1 MSARID
7 LRAFRS
13 FGLPSSIEVG
23 GETVGDCLE
32 ALTKQ
37 LPQMQK
43 MLFNKE
49 GKLNG
54 YVEILVNGT
63 SVYPQ
68 DLMYQVKDGDVITAL
83 AVLGGG

>member
-7 LRAFRS
+7 LRAFAS
-13 FGLPSSIEVG
+13 FGVPSSTEVR
-23 GETVGDCLE
+23 GETVGNCLE

-43 MLFNKE
+43 ILFDKE
-49 GKLNG
+49 GRLNG

-63 SVYPQ
+63 SVYPH
-68 DLMYQVKDGDVITAL
+68 DLMYPVKNGDVITAL